1 MFVAR
6 FFNRENLFQ
15 RFGGWTAATMEKKK
29 LIYKDNEK
37 NRRLKPIS
45 ITESPFLTEHIL
57 FQATC
62 AYIDLIYLKKTEREC
77 INQFKQ
83 FEDKLDLKNDRLYFH
98 SPTIFDLFGR
108 ISSILNSIRI
118 MQNIT
123 VRLLKYE
130 LNEMTLPDS
139 MHKLINNEKHNEKLP
154 NNIKKLVNEY
164 WDNSGKKVKQ
174 YRDIIQHHYPLVR
187 KTYLQISPEIK
198 IIILLPDNPDKK
210 AYKDALFNEKINAID
225 YIRSAF
231 YEFHDLLESLSSEFG
246 YEPKPF
252 QQELRI
258 GEYIN
263 IKNKS
268 DLGTIGLM
276 MYSPIGDKA
285 KRINLKNGELIFDD
299 IIS

>member
-1 MFVAR
+1 MFVAK
-6 FFNRENLFQ
+6 FFNREKIFQ
-15 RFGGWTAATMEKKK
+15 RFGGWTGSTMEKKK

-37 NRRLKPIS
+37 NRRLKPMS
-45 ITESPFLTEHIL
+45 ITESPFLTEHML

-62 AYIDLIYLKKTEREC
+62 AYINLIYLKKTEREC
-77 INQFKQ
+77 ISQFKR
-83 FEDKLDLKNDRLYFH
+83 FEHKLDLKNDRLYFH

-108 ISSILNSIRI
+108 ISPILNSVRI

-123 VRLLKYE
+123 AKLLKYE
-130 LNEMTLPDS
+130 LNEITLPDN
-139 MHKLINNEKHNEKLP
+139 MRKLIDNEIHNEKLP

-174 YRDIIQHHYPLVR
+174 YRDIIQHHYLLVR

-225 YIRSAF
+225 YVRSAF

-252 QQELRI
+252 QQELRLDK
-258 GEYIN
+258 YIN
-263 IKNKS
+263 TKNKS

-276 MYSPIGDKA
+276 INSSIGNKA
-285 KRINLKNGELIFDD
+285 KRINLKNGELILDE